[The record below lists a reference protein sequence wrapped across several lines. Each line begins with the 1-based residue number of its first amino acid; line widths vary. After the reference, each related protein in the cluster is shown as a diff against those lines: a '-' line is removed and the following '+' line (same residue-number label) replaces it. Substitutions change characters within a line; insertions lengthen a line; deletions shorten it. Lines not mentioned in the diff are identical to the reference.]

1 MTEEQHFFMVVLGR
15 KTGYLLF
22 VVFHHHRSHS
32 AFPLTA
38 CISSFCHFKLLKK
51 KLGKTLLSHDVLL
64 IGIPPFV
71 LLCISKGIVE
81 VKFSCFA
88 H

>member
-1 MTEEQHFFMVVLGR
+1 MVVLGR
-15 KTGYLLF
+15 KTGCLLF
-22 VVFHHHRSHS
+22 VVFHHHTSHS

-51 KLGKTLLSHDVLL
+51 KLGKTLESRCFVDWH
-64 IGIPPFV
+64 PTFV

-81 VKFSCFA
+81 VKSNCFA